1 MRFIPSKTFSGL
13 MIAALSL
20 PVGAAAQQVISAR
33 AGVVQYVEGT
43 VTVGGE
49 LISPKAGQ
57 FPSVKENEVLKTEEG
72 RAEIL
77 LTPGV
82 FLRVGENTSVRMVS
96 SQLTNTKVEFL
107 TGSALVECDDMP
119 KDNAVTILHS
129 GAEISILKSGLYR
142 FDGQPARVGVYGGEV
157 KVVSADGKMMNLKN
171 GHQATIEGTM
181 AESKFDAKVEED
193 ALYRWSSRR
202 SDYVA
207 MANVSSATTAYNS
220 GSYGG
225 GAAGGGDFFGGGYT
239 GMGGGY
245 MGMGMGMGMAG
256 NMWAFNPFFGSYT
269 YLPFDGMS
277 MSPFGFPFW
286 SPYSVWPYYNMY
298 PSYYGYSPLMGGGG
312 GGAYNGVGRTAYT
325 AKQLGYTAGTRT
337 ASLGA
342 AGLGRTGG
350 FSGGRNVAGHIS
362 GAALS
367 RGGFGGGSRG
377 GSFGGGARGGGGF
390 SGSAAR
396 GGGFSS
402 GGGARGG
409 GGAGG
414 GGGHGH

>member
-72 RAEIL
+72 RAEVL

-82 FLRVGENTSVRMVS
+82 FLRVGENSSVRMVS
-96 SQLTNTKVEFL
+96 SDLTNTKVEFL
-107 TGSALVECDDMP
+107 SGTALVECDDMP

-129 GAEISILKSGLYR
+129 GAEVSILKSGLYR

-157 KVVSADGKMMNLKN
+157 KLVAADGKMMNLKT
-171 GHQATIEGTM
+171 GRQVTLEGTPE
-181 AESKFDAKVEED
+181 ESKFDAKLEED
-193 ALYRWSSRR
+193 ALYKWSSRR

-220 GSYGG
+220 NGG
-225 GAAGGGDFFGGGYT
+225 GGGGDFFGGYMG
-239 GMGGGY
+239 GGGY
-245 MGMGMGMGMAG
+245 MGMGMGMGMGYG

-269 YLPFDGMS
+269 FLPLDGMF
-277 MSPFGFPFW
+277 MSPFGYPFW
-286 SPYSVWPYYNMY
+286 SPYSVWGYYNMF
-298 PSYYGYSPLMGGGG
+298 PGYYGYSPLMGGG

-342 AGLGRTGG
+342 VGLGRTGG
-350 FSGGRNVAGHIS
+350 FAGGRNIGGHVS
-362 GAALS
+362 GSTLS
-367 RGGFGGGSRG
+367 RGGFGGGRSG
-377 GSFGGGARGGGGF
+377 GFGGARSGGGF
-390 SGSAAR
+390 
-396 GGGFSS
+396 S

-409 GGAGG
+409 FGGGGSMGGGHAGGAGG